1 MALPSTSALDV
12 VRIDQPVDSSLFER
26 FPWLYAFLRERV
38 FRDDTDRIVASL
50 WPESAPVGGSNLLEL
65 GCGPGFYARRLA
77 ERFPEVDVCGIDRSM
92 QQINH
97 ATSRALESS
106 LANCRF
112 ERGDAQAI
120 AYGANSVDVV
130 IASRLF
136 TILPDPERALG
147 EVHRVLRP
155 GGRCFVAEPR
165 PHILARIPLS
175 LMWVAAGIAN
185 ITRRYRDCYCEPAEP
200 SLLERE
206 EFSQL
211 ISTQNWR
218 ETRQWA
224 DKRYQYAVCSKA

>member
-1 MALPSTSALDV
+1 MALRSTSAFDV
-12 VRIDQPVDSSLFER
+12 VRIDQPADSSLFER

-50 WPESAPVGGSNLLEL
+50 WPESAPTGGSNLLEL
-65 GCGPGFYARRLA
+65 GCGPGFYARQLA

-92 QQINH
+92 QQLNH
-97 ATSRALESS
+97 AAARALAAS

-120 AYGANSVDVV
+120 ARGANSVDVV

-136 TILPDPERALG
+136 TILPDPERALA
-147 EVHRVLRP
+147 EVYRVLRP

-165 PHILARIPLS
+165 PHFLARIPLT
-175 LMWVAAGIAN
+175 LMWAVAGIAN
-185 ITRRYRDCYCEPAEP
+185 MTRRYCDSYCEPGEP

-224 DKRYQYAVCSKA
+224 DNRYQYAVCSKA